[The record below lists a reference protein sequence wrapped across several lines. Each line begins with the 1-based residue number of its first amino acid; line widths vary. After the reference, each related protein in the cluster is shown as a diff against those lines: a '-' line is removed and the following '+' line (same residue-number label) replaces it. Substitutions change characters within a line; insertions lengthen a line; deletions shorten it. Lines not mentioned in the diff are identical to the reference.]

1 MHREPAGDER
11 ARELTASPPDP
22 APTVSDVPEPR
33 RAERGR
39 AERPTLVLRPQIHWR
54 AAGPALI
61 LFALLLLAVGR
72 LRAAPFAL
80 VFLAIGVAFL
90 PSVWQR
96 VDVSPHT
103 IVKRSLRKRR
113 TIAIDQVDTFRLR
126 RIAFPLLS
134 RIHRG
139 YKIGR
144 YWSIP
149 LTLRLLHGEDPLL
162 ELRCGWWYGWRELA
176 RYIIVA
182 CPDVDLDGRTRGR
195 LERYVGVPLPPLP
208 QA

>member
-1 MHREPAGDER
+1 
-11 ARELTASPPDP
+11 
-22 APTVSDVPEPR
+22 V
-33 RAERGR
+33 
-39 AERPTLVLRPQIHWR
+39 
-54 AAGPALI
+54 GPALI

-90 PSVWQR
+90 PSIWAR
-96 VDVSPHT
+96 VDVAPHT
-103 IVKRSLRKRR
+103 IVRRGLRRRR
-113 TIAIDQVDTFRLR
+113 TIAISQVDTFRLR
-126 RIAFPLLS
+126 RVAFPVL
-134 RIHRG
+134 RGIHRG

-162 ELRCGWWYGWRELA
+162 ELRCGWWNGWRELA
-176 RYIIVA
+176 RYVIVV
-182 CPDVDLDGRTRGR
+182 CPDADVDGRTRGR
-195 LERYVGVPLPPLP
+195 LERYVGVPVPPLS